1 MRWLTESGTQL
12 LTQLMWCGSGCAA
25 GAAAIATALIYQQP
39 ASVTLA
45 IVGAVLALDAGALW
59 LVCRR
64 EALMVV
70 AFAGLVGAFCG
81 VIGVVA
87 TDTAPWLATALG
99 LWLLGSAWAILGWL
113 YPEPLGTSMLV
124 GATLALIAPAL
135 AVHDA
140 GWVYVVGIATAGTAM
155 AASVPL
161 RNVVLAAFG
170 SCAMF
175 CYITAVVLRYA
186 NRSLGVSESLVII
199 GVVLIGLAIV
209 TVGLRRATRPT
220 TTLKAPPDHIE
231 PKIEPEREPEREANT
246 CST

>member
-1 MRWLTESGTQL
+1 M
-12 LTQLMWCGSGCAA
+12 
-25 GAAAIATALIYQQP
+25 
-39 ASVTLA
+39 
-45 IVGAVLALDAGALW
+45 LALDAGALW

-113 YPEPLGTSMLV
+113 YPEPLGASMLV